1 MAEGLNEEEK
11 EEEVWFGGGGEVVG
25 CLLVIGAQLSLT
37 GEQGS
42 REIDRRAWLG
52 ERSS

>member
-1 MAEGLNEEEK
+1 MAEGLNEEEE
-11 EEEVWFGGGGEVVG
+11 EEEVWFGQEEEEGERFD

-42 REIDRRAWLG
+42 REIDRRA
-52 ERSS
+52 